1 MVKMAG
7 RPRLPKGEETLP
19 IIEVEGRF
27 LTLEELQREYPELYK
42 ELTEKKR
49 LGISPALTVP
59 EELLIERVK
68 LRHAQGRVPT
78 IYRLQPPY
86 ELTPEEQI
94 WHMEQRT
101 EIGLQLIEAERKLL
115 EEELKILGLI

>member
-1 MVKMAG
+1 MS
-7 RPRLPKGEETLP
+7 RRLPRGEETLP
-19 IIEVEGRF
+19 IFEVEGRF
-27 LTLEELQREYPELYK
+27 VTLYELQSEYPSLYK
-42 ELTEKKR
+42 QLIETKTL
-49 LGISPALTVP
+49 PYALRIP
-59 EELLIERVK
+59 DELLIERVK

-86 ELTPEEQI
+86 KLTPEEQI

-115 EEELKILGLI
+115 EEELKMLGLI